1 MKILAT
7 LRRNPYIYNFCRTV
21 LIIYSVACAGIIIY
35 KQAFP
40 ASRALDANA
49 REFYNKY
56 QPPSERDT
64 TFTPSLLSHRIIAL
78 DADDGIIG
86 AAATSDALA
95 NVNHYLS
102 TVARHCHYA
111 PGGKTAAEYL
121 DCANGVLHD
130 HFYYHSADDAG
141 RGYAEHNSDCDAN
154 TFLIMD
160 AANAAGLPTYIV
172 YAPGHAFIAWKDD
185 YGKFRYHETTGGN
198 NKGSPFDFRNRLY
211 KKTMDRTYYSPR
223 AYGDPVILA
232 TYRALTSSVSGHG
245 GELSK
250 LIKRYP
256 DNTLIESALFRWK
269 RQHGTLSP
277 DDVTRIESAL
287 ITDITD
293 SGLYLSLTDFYLRAG
308 SRERAREAFD
318 RVPARDCGNECYEY
332 GIRLGITKFRLM
344 NPVWKPYSA
353 YMSGHGVSAN
363 TWTFWGVWPKLLI
376 LLVVLAFIIHW
387 VLTANNP
394 EQEN

>member
-1 MKILAT
+1 MD
-7 LRRNPYIYNFCRTV
+7 
-21 LIIYSVACAGIIIY
+21 AG
-35 KQAFP
+35 
-40 ASRALDANA
+40 
-49 REFYNKY
+49 
-56 QPPSERDT
+56 
-64 TFTPSLLSHRIIAL
+64 
-78 DADDGIIG
+78 DGIIG
-86 AAATSDALA
+86 PAATSDALA

-111 PGGKTAAEYL
+111 PGGKAAAEYL
-121 DCANGVLHD
+121 DCVNGVLHD

-154 TFLIMD
+154 AFLIMD

>member
-111 PGGKTAAEYL
+111 PGGKAAAEYL

-130 HFYYHSADDAG
+130 HFYYHPADDAG
-141 RGYAEHNSDCDAN
+141 RGYAEHKS
-154 TFLIMD
+154 
-160 AANAAGLPTYIV
+160 
-172 YAPGHAFIAWKDD
+172 
-185 YGKFRYHETTGGN
+185 
-198 NKGSPFDFRNRLY
+198 
-211 KKTMDRTYYSPR
+211 
-223 AYGDPVILA
+223 
-232 TYRALTSSVSGHG
+232 
-245 GELSK
+245 
-250 LIKRYP
+250 
-256 DNTLIESALFRWK
+256 
-269 RQHGTLSP
+269 
-277 DDVTRIESAL
+277 
-287 ITDITD
+287 
-293 SGLYLSLTDFYLRAG
+293 
-308 SRERAREAFD
+308 
-318 RVPARDCGNECYEY
+318 
-332 GIRLGITKFRLM
+332 
-344 NPVWKPYSA
+344 
-353 YMSGHGVSAN
+353 
-363 TWTFWGVWPKLLI
+363 
-376 LLVVLAFIIHW
+376 
-387 VLTANNP
+387 
-394 EQEN
+394 